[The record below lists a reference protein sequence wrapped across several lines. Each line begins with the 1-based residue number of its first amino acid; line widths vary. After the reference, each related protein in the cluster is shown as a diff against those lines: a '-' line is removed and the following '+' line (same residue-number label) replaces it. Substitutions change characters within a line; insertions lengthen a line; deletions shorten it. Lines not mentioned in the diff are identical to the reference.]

1 MRSFVVA
8 AVLGLAALGLAAG
21 APAHAHGPYG
31 PGYGY
36 SGFSAAPAFGYY
48 GNGGHDFMP
57 HWHQTTTPFG
67 TFSWYGNGPHDYL
80 PHQHI
85 RTPYSYQGFSA
96 TPFGYTQSFYPTTPY
111 YYAPW

>member
-1 MRSFVVA
+1 MSTKFLFGVLA
-8 AVLGLAALGLAAG
+8 AGLLALGLLAAPASAHPPAYGPYGYYG
-21 APAHAHGPYG
+21 APAY
-31 PGYGY
+31 
-36 SGFSAAPAFGYY
+36 GYY
-48 GNGGHDFMP
+48 GNGGHDFVP

-67 TFSWYGNGPHDYL
+67 TFSWYGNGPHDYM

-96 TPFGYTQSFYPTTPY
+96 TPFSYTQSFYPTTPY